1 MVPSKNQVMVVV
13 PAPGRMVACA
23 TERPRFRRHSTVGS
37 SYPLTPP
44 IYNAAVESKFLA
56 CGCHVETSRDFLG
69 RVVGRILEKHP
80 SCQVTQ
86 HAPGVTVVMPGR
98 ENARPE

>member
-1 MVPSKNQVMVVV
+1 MVV
-13 PAPGRMVACA
+13 ASGPGRIVACA
-23 TERPRFRRHSTVGS
+23 TDRPRVSRQSTVGP
-37 SYPLTPP
+37 SYPLTIP
-44 IYNAAVESKFLA
+44 IYNGAVESKFLG

-80 SCQVTQ
+80 SCQVANHQ
-86 HAPGVTVVMPGR
+86 PGVVVIMPGR